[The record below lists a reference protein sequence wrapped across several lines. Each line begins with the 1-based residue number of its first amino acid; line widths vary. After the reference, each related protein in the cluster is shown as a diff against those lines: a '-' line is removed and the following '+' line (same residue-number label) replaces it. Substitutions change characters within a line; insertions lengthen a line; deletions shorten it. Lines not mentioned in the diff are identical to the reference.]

1 MRKQLIAGLMILMIL
16 VLCACGEAGS
26 GNGAGVPAAGTEN
39 VDTGASGP
47 QYSFPKSYAWFLGKT
62 DYAPLGSSTE
72 AVPSG
77 EFPMPEEFAD
87 AAVVQ
92 GNRIIITASD
102 EKRDALIN
110 QNDLLLSQALD
121 AWMNLN
127 PEYTFENDD
136 DYSSMTFGMD
146 ESYSRIDVDHQI
158 EETNLML
165 TILYMIHANHILKS
179 GDSNISTDVRLDNYH
194 SGKKAAEFSYPAQ
207 TLNFASIDWT
217 ETY

>member
-1 MRKQLIAGLMILMIL
+1 MRKQLIAGLMVLMIL
-16 VLCACGEAGS
+16 LLCACGNSGAGNVS
-26 GNGAGVPAAGTEN
+26 GVPAAGTED

-47 QYSFPKSYAWFLGKT
+47 QYSFPKSFAWFLGKT

-72 AVPSG
+72 QVPSG

-87 AAVVQ
+87 AAIVQ
-92 GNRIIITASD
+92 GSRIIITASD
-102 EKRDALIN
+102 EKKEALIN

-127 PEYTFENDD
+127 PEYTFESAE

-158 EETNLML
+158 EENNLML
-165 TILYMIHANHILKS
+165 TILYMIHANHILRS
-179 GDSNISTDVRLDNYH
+179 GDSNVSTDVRLDNYH
-194 SGKKAAEFSYPAQ
+194 SGKNASQFSYPSQ
-207 TLNFASIDWT
+207 SLNFASIDWT
-217 ETY
+217 DTY